1 LSTKNMII
9 SLLLVFL
16 CAGPSLGG
24 VENATAEAENA
35 TIVDAAAASTNE
47 SAAQMAESAINLS
60 YIWSVS
66 NIEAG
71 PITMVINQDGSELL
85 GQAKY
90 EPESGAAWNGD
101 VTGSVSGSDVDLTMT
116 AQKEGVLFT
125 TKMTGKYASDT
136 ITGNWTQFS
145 GGKKVGNGTFMAI
158 WVSPDTASYM
168 PAAVVKPVTA
178 TQQAQSS
185 NAASIPNSIEITDSS
200 FQPNVMN
207 ISTGTTVTWINSGS
221 SDQQIIASNGEF
233 DSGKIAPGG
242 QYQYTFLKAGTFDY
256 YSKINSAMTGKV
268 IVTDNS
274 KSRFVDVHQ
283 YKDKIGPGGDLS
295 GIPPGM
301 GGSGLN

>member
-1 LSTKNMII
+1 LKKNNMII

-16 CAGPSLGG
+16 CAGLSLGG
-24 VENATAEAENA
+24 GENATADVANA
-35 TIVDAAAASTNE
+35 TIADAAANE
-47 SAAQMAESAINLS
+47 SAAQTAESVINLS

-101 VTGSVSGSDVDLTMT
+101 VTGSVSGNDVDLTMT
-116 AQKEGVLFT
+116 AQKEGGLFT
-125 TKMTGKYASDT
+125 TKMTGKYANDT

-158 WVSPDTASYM
+158 WISPDTASYT
-168 PAAVVKPVTA
+168 PAVIAEPKVETPAPAEEMTEVQTEENKSET
-178 TQQAQSS
+178 
-185 NAASIPNSIEITDSS
+185 TD
-200 FQPNVMN
+200 
-207 ISTGTTVTWINSGS
+207 
-221 SDQQIIASNGEF
+221 
-233 DSGKIAPGG
+233 
-242 QYQYTFLKAGTFDY
+242 
-256 YSKINSAMTGKV
+256 
-268 IVTDNS
+268 S

-295 GIPPGM
+295 GVPPGM